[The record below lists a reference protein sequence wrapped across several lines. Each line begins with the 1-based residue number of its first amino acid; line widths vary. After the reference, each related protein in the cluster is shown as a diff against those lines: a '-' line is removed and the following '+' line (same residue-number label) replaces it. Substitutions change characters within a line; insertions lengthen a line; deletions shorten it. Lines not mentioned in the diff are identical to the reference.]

1 MPNTRGDAASADSH
15 QLTNTLV
22 QGFALELK
30 EIIEEGETAGPDT
43 ITEQRL
49 RFAILG
55 GLAVYCCCFVVGFDN
70 ELLQECT
77 RIRKPLHNN
86 ARI

>member
-30 EIIEEGETAGPDT
+30 EIIEEGETAGSDA
-43 ITEQRL
+43 IAERRL
-49 RFAILG
+49 
-55 GLAVYCCCFVVGFDN
+55 
-70 ELLQECT
+70 
-77 RIRKPLHNN
+77 
-86 ARI
+86 